1 MNEILELLTVN
12 FIYIGFAM
20 GLLAISWFSNFCL
33 SIFYNIGLLSEPFDW
48 MRFWEGIFK
57 LLAVVLGT
65 GLLVVSVT
73 LVPVFLNYVGLVIP
87 EEFIELFSIL
97 AIVALFTKSIY
108 IYVKQAY
115 DTLNGILDFKN

>member
-1 MNEILELLTVN
+1 M
-12 FIYIGFAM
+12 
-20 GLLAISWFSNFCL
+20 
-33 SIFYNIGLLSEPFDW
+33 
-48 MRFWEGIFK
+48 
-57 LLAVVLGT
+57 
-65 GLLVVSVT
+65 VVSIT

-115 DTLNGILDFKN
+115 DT

>member
-12 FIYIGFAM
+12 FIHIGFAM
-20 GLLAISWFSNFCL
+20 GLLAISWISNFCL
-33 SIFYNIGLLSEPFDW
+33 STYYNIGLLNEHFEW
-48 MRFWEGIFK
+48 TRLWAGFLK
-57 LLAVVLGT
+57 LFIVVLGT
-65 GLLVVSVT
+65 GFLVVSIT